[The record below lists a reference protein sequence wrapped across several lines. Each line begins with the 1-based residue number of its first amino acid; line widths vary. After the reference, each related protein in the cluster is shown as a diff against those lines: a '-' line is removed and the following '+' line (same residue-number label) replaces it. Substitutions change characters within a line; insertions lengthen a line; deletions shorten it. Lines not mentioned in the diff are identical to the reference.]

1 MKKQT
6 PPTVGRLILY
16 AGPALPMS
24 MLLMPPIFY
33 IPPFYATEMNI
44 SMTAI
49 GFIFFLARFWD
60 ALIDPLVG
68 SMSDQTRSRWGRRK
82 PWIALGSL
90 PLLVAT
96 YFLLQPPPKVTSTYL
111 MITIFVFYL
120 AWTMVQ
126 IPYLSWGAEFSTDYR
141 TRNRVVGYREAGTLI
156 GILVATG
163 VPTLVFFGR
172 EPSIREI
179 LLVFVITVSVLLPI
193 TVFMALRSV
202 PDQAEDIPQ
211 KISLNNAFKSLTS
224 NKPLMQFIASTF
236 LMWLGVYILNASI
249 IFILEKLLNFSGLDF
264 LKMVFLQFL
273 IGTLITPVI
282 VKLANRFGKHQVL
295 AGAAI
300 LTAVSC
306 CALSFARPSQPTDV
320 VLFFAAIGFFITPI
334 WVLPTAL
341 VADLVDLGA
350 LLGGGKKE
358 GLYMALYNLA
368 LKLAVA
374 ASVGIALPLM
384 SRLGFDPSQA
394 LTVNGQHAL
403 TLVGLYLPA
412 TLLAIGSVLMFLY
425 PLDAKTHA
433 EIVSSLAAIRVP
445 ASNASMVS
453 SE

>member
-1 MKKQT
+1 
-6 PPTVGRLILY
+6 
-16 AGPALPMS
+16 
-24 MLLMPPIFY
+24 
-33 IPPFYATEMNI
+33 
-44 SMTAI
+44 
-49 GFIFFLARFWD
+49 
-60 ALIDPLVG
+60 
-68 SMSDQTRSRWGRRK
+68 
-82 PWIALGSL
+82 
-90 PLLVAT
+90 
-96 YFLLQPPPKVTSTYL
+96 
-111 MITIFVFYL
+111 
-120 AWTMVQ
+120 
-126 IPYLSWGAEFSTDYR
+126 
-141 TRNRVVGYREAGTLI
+141 
-156 GILVATG
+156 ATG

-179 LLVFVITVSVLLPI
+179 LLVFVITVSILLPI
-193 TVFMALRSV
+193 TVFMALKSV
-202 PDQAEDIPQ
+202 PDQAADIPQ
-211 KISLNNAFKSLTS
+211 KISLNNAFKSLVS

-273 IGTLITPVI
+273 IGTLVTPVI

-300 LTAVSC
+300 LTAASC

-320 VLFFAAIGFFITPI
+320 VLFFVAIGFFITPI

-394 LTVNGQHAL
+394 LTVSGQHAL

-412 TLLAIGSVLMFLY
+412 ILLAIGSVLMFRY

-433 EIVSSLAAIRVP
+433 QIVSDLATIRVP
-445 ASNASMVS
+445 TSTDSMVS